1 VSDAAFARAFERGEV
16 ANADL
21 NHVAHLRLAL
31 AYLEESTSVDEA
43 AGRMAS
49 ALRRFATAAGHPEKY
64 HHTITV
70 FWMHMVARLLDKDL
84 PLSYYSRERLWSD
97 AARAGWLAPDLTK
110 PGGFA
115 PPDPPS
121 PSLAGAPRPRSAPA
135 RRARGAPCPLCGS
148 PRPITRFSLRV
159 T

>member
-21 NHVAHLRLAL
+21 HHAAHLRLAL

-64 HHTITV
+64 HHTMTV
-70 FWMHMVARLLDKDL
+70 FWLHMVARLLDKDL
-84 PLSYYSRERLWSD
+84 PLTYYSRERLWSD
-97 AARAGWLAPDLTK
+97 AARTGWLAPDLRTLDDAT
-110 PGGFA
+110 PGSA
-115 PPDPPS
+115 NPPRDASHRPV
-121 PSLAGAPRPRSAPA
+121 PR
-135 RRARGAPCPLCGS
+135 
-148 PRPITRFSLRV
+148 
-159 T
+159 